1 MKPYAALLATFL
13 AGSFSPSNAV
23 TPSPAA
29 PDSTQATEP
38 DSTQASEAPDSTET
52 GSSTAPVHVVTG
64 GGLVSYADTI
74 NIHSFAAQIEFDGEV
89 KGTAEFEFR
98 YLGIHIKADID
109 CLAVVDHDAWLA
121 GTISTSN
128 DQSLVGQEIMFR
140 VQDGIGDESED
151 MTSQIMIGQ
160 KVPECSATPPLGLMT
175 WTHGDV
181 RIR

>member
-1 MKPYAALLATFL
+1 MKKPLAMILATFL
-13 AGSFSPSNAV
+13 AGASFPSHGVAQ
-23 TPSPAA
+23 SPAA
-29 PDSTQATEP
+29 PDSTQT
-38 DSTQASEAPDSTET
+38 SEAPDSTQEPA
-52 GSSTAPVHVVTG
+52 SAASPVHVVTG

-74 NIHSFAAQIEFDGEV
+74 NIHSFSAQVEPDGEV

-98 YLGIHIKADID
+98 YLDLRMKADIE

-121 GTISTSN
+121 GTIRASN
-128 DQSLVGQEIMFR
+128 DTSFIGQQIMFR
-140 VQDGIGDESED
+140 VQDNGAGDEAED
-151 MTSQIMIGQ
+151 MTSQIMIGE